1 MHVTVVAILTIA
13 DRDAFRAYEA
23 RAATIMARHGG
34 AIERAIAIP
43 PAAADADARWREVH
57 VLRFT
62 DDAAFAAYR
71 ADPEL
76 RALAAMRAAAITG
89 TAVLTGHDLDL
100 RAAGLA

>member
-23 RAATIMARHGG
+23 RAATIMTRHGG

-43 PAAADADARWREVH
+43 PVADDADAPWREVH
-57 VLRFT
+57 VLRFP

-71 ADPEL
+71 ADPGL
-76 RALAAMRAAAITG
+76 RALAALRAAAITG
-89 TAVLTGHDLDL
+89 TEVLAGHDLDL